1 MPIPTTDMVLFYSG
15 SSSKATP
22 DGNQGGTISTIQVV
36 DQDLTS
42 TTLTANTL
50 FQDVTFDERINGV
63 KKYHCFYLKNKN
75 ATNTATAIKLW
86 IDADTTGP
94 DKIKLGYAGTVPNTL
109 EQALGG
115 SSLLAKYD
123 VPLNSSEARMDD
135 DRTRAGQAIDSS
147 RAGLAGIAPVQID
160 AWLIKHGNPSDSSPV
175 KCFVKNYGSSAFS
188 NIVNQISGS
197 GNVVEIEAGDT
208 EADSVK
214 KVDFGSMVASTISTT
229 STKYTFTNLS
239 NTYKLQ
245 TNDIIWFEY
254 TSGTVTD
261 YIAVNR
267 IGTDPVAYSHQVNFD
282 GDQIRNVPDFDLSMT
297 VSKAVNT
304 GGVDT
309 ISPTGVTF
317 TTPNTRDT
325 AISLPDLAP
334 GAFVGFWVLLD
345 VPTRSAYF
353 LKDKSEITLEYNSP

>member
-1 MPIPTTDMVLFYSG
+1 MPIPVTDMVLFYSG
-15 SSSKATP
+15 SSSKSTP
-22 DGNQGGTISTIQVV
+22 DGNQGGAISTVQLV
-36 DQDLTS
+36 DQDLTATAL
-42 TTLTANTL
+42 TTETMFKN
-50 FQDVTFDERINGV
+50 VTFDERFNGV

-75 ATNTATAIKLW
+75 ATNTATAIVIW

-115 SSLLAKYD
+115 ASIQAKYD
-123 VPLNSSEARMDD
+123 VPFNSSEARMDN

-147 RAGLAGIAPVQID
+147 RANLSGVAPVQID
-160 AWLIKHGNPSDSSPV
+160 VWMTKHGNPSDNTPV
-175 KCFVKNYGSSAFS
+175 KCFVKSYTSVTDSSTGTEIGTETS
-188 NIVNQISGS
+188 NPPLR
-197 GNVVEIEAGDT
+197 A
-208 EADSVK
+208 
-214 KVDFGSMVASTISTT
+214 DFGSIVASTISTT
-229 STKYTFTNLS
+229 PTKYTFTNTS

-245 TNDIIWFEY
+245 TNDVLWFEY

-267 IGTDPVAYSHQVNFD
+267 IGTDPVSYSHQVNFD
-282 GDQIRNVPDFDLSMT
+282 GSQIRNVPDFDLSMT

-309 ISPTGVTF
+309 IAPTGVTF

-325 AISLPDLAP
+325 AIALPDLAP

-345 VPTRSAYF
+345 VPVRSAYF

>member
-15 SSSKATP
+15 SSSKSTP
-22 DGNQGGTISTIQVV
+22 DGNQGGTISTVQVV
-36 DQDLTS
+36 DQDLTT
-42 TTLTANTL
+42 TTLTKNTM
-50 FQDVTFDERINGV
+50 FQDVTFDERMNGT

-75 ATNTATAIKLW
+75 ATNTATGIVMW

-115 SSLLAKYD
+115 SSIQAKYD
-123 VPLNSSEARMDD
+123 VPFNSSEARMDD

-147 RAGLAGIAPVQID
+147 RANLAGVAPVQID
-160 AWLIKHGNPSDSSPV
+160 VWLTKHGNPSDSTPV
-175 KCFVKNYGSSAFS
+175 RCFVKSYNFS
-188 NIVNQISGS
+188 GNVFSQVSGS
-197 GNVVEIEAGDT
+197 GNVVEIETGGT
-208 EADSVK
+208 ETDSSK
-214 KVDFGSMVASTISTT
+214 KVDFGSMVASSISTT

-245 TNDIIWFEY
+245 TDDIIWFEY
-254 TSGTVTD
+254 TSGTLTD

-267 IGTDPVAYSHQVNFD
+267 IGTDPVAYSHQVNYD
-282 GDQIRNVPDFDLSMT
+282 GSQIRNVPDFDLSMT
-297 VSKAVNT
+297 VSKSVNT

-309 ISPTGVTF
+309 IAPTGVTF

-325 AISLPDLAP
+325 AIAFPDLAP
-334 GAFVGFWVLLD
+334 GAFVGFWALLD
-345 VPTRSAYF
+345 VPTRSAYY